1 MVIEMVLKNNMN
13 SVKSILVAVICVFSF
28 IIELKAQ
35 DLDQI
40 SFKKGLTM
48 SGGLNFNNTFYSGSD
63 SLIKRDPYQLML
75 SGNVNFNLWGVDMP
89 FSFAYTNSSKSYT
102 QPFNKFQLA
111 PKYKW
116 AKLYL
121 IDASMN
127 FSQYTLA
134 GHNFRGVGMELTPG
148 NWYIGAMYGRLV
160 KAVEY
165 DPMEDNLDDVAYK
178 RMGHGLKV
186 GYTMAN
192 TDANITYFSAK
203 DEKNSLEYEVPAEA
217 DLHPQRNTAV
227 SAYLRQAFLKYFYV
241 QAEYAFSVYNSEI
254 RNESG
259 DTAMTSNFIDKLF
272 DKKGNDRYVDAVSA
286 SIGYQGPIWGLALC
300 YERVAPDYQTL
311 GGYYF
316 TNDLENYSVA
326 PNVKLFQGKL
336 SLAGKL
342 GFEYNNLNNQ
352 RADDTRRIV
361 TSANASFSSGKAW
374 TASLSYSNFSTYT
387 KYKKTAYPYY
397 SDDLDSLNFYQV
409 TQSYNAMVGYSFG
422 KETLMHSIA
431 LNSSYQKGNSEKE
444 DVTMA
449 MSDIVSGSLSYSE
462 NFVPISLTWG
472 TFVSANY
479 ADAGGM
485 KSLYW
490 GPGVNCTKGF
500 LKNKLNSSLSCAYNL
515 NDVDGK
521 KTSSLLNSSLSLQ
534 YLLDGIDKKFGNHS
548 LTASANMTNRFRT
561 SATNKG
567 YEFLATLNYGIAF

>member
-1 MVIEMVLKNNMN
+1 MKARRKNMN
-13 SVKSILVAVICVFSF
+13 SIKSFLLAGLCVILFSL
-28 IIELKAQ
+28 EGMAQ

-48 SGGLNFNNTFYSGSD
+48 SGGLNVNNTFYSGSD
-63 SLIKRDPYQLML
+63 SLIKRDPYQLIL
-75 SGNVNFNLWGVDMP
+75 NGNVNFNLWGVDMP
-89 FSFAYTNSSKSYT
+89 FSFSYTNSSKSYT

-116 AKLYL
+116 VKLYL
-121 IDASMN
+121 LDASMN

-148 NWYIGAMYGRLV
+148 NWYIGAMYGRLLT
-160 KAVEY
+160 AVEY
-165 DPMEDNLDDVAYK
+165 DPIEDNVQDVAYK
-178 RMGHGLKV
+178 RMGYGMKV
-186 GYTMAN
+186 GYTLPS
-192 TDANITYFSAK
+192 TDVNVTYFSAK
-203 DEKNSLEYEVPAEA
+203 DDENSLEYMVPAEA

-259 DTAMTSNFIDKLF
+259 DTAKTSNFIDKVF
-272 DKKGNDRYVDAVSA
+272 NKKGNDRYVDAVSA
-286 SIGYQGPIWGLALC
+286 SVGYQGPVWGLALC

-316 TNDLENYSVA
+316 TNDLENYSIA

-336 SLAGKL
+336 SLSGKL

-361 TSANASFSSGKAW
+361 SSANASFSSGKAW

-397 SDDLDSLNFYQV
+397 TDDLDSLNFYQV
-409 TQSYNAMVGYSFG
+409 TQSYNAMVGYAFG
-422 KETLMHSIA
+422 SETLTHSIS
-431 LNSSYQKGNSEKE
+431 LNSAYQKGNSEKE
-444 DVTMA
+444 DVRMN

-462 NFVPISLTWG
+462 SFVPVAFTWAA
-472 TFVSANY
+472 FAAVNY

-485 KSLYW
+485 ESLYW
-490 GPGVNCTKGF
+490 GPGLNCSKGF
-500 LKNKLNSSLSCAYNL
+500 LKNKLNTSLSCAYNR
-515 NDVDGK
+515 NRVNGK
-521 KTSSLLNSSLSLQ
+521 DASSLLNSSLSLQ
-534 YLLDGIDKKFGNHS
+534 YLLDAIDKKFGNHS
-548 LTASANMTNRFRT
+548 LSASANMTNRFRT
-561 SATNKG
+561 SASNKG
-567 YEFLATLNYGIAF
+567 YEFLATLNYGITF